1 MTISALVQAVLDGD
15 LPEAEAALRAGANPD
30 AKDPLGYAPLHLAA
44 ARGHVQMVQLLLT
57 AGADPLLP
65 ETRTGA
71 SPLHKAAQGGS
82 VGVARLLLDHGAHI
96 DQRSPLHGNTPLID
110 AVWHKHLPMVEFLLE
125 RGADTEV
132 RGRLG
137 YTAGDMRALAG
148 HDDMTPFEEAIER
161 ARRDRA
167 ARRDEPLRRAARDGD
182 AEAARAAIAAGADL
196 DSLDADGQNPLL
208 DAAMSGHAEVVAVL
222 LDAGAD
228 PRIVDRGN
236 MLATPGHKAG
246 YMGHAEVAR
255 LLVADPRF
263 EIDAQGPYNGFTALH
278 DAVWHGHRD
287 AAAVYLE
294 AGARLDLRSHYGT
307 TPLEMARQY
316 GYADIVALLEDAE
329 KSARVSPP

>member
-1 MTISALVQAVLDGD
+1 MTISALVQAVLHGD
-15 LPEAEAALRAGANPD
+15 LPEAEAALRSGASPD
-30 AKDPLGYAPLHLAA
+30 MKDPLGYAPLHLAA

-71 SPLHKAAQGGS
+71 GPLHKAAQGGS

-96 DQRSPLHGNTPLID
+96 DQRAPLHGHTPLID

-132 RGRLG
+132 RARLG
-137 YTAGDMRALAG
+137 YTAGEMRMLAG
-148 HDDMTPFEEAIER
+148 RDDMTPYEEAIAR
-161 ARRDRA
+161 ACRERA
-167 ARRDEPLRRAARDGD
+167 ARRDEPLRRAAREGD
-182 AEAARAAIAAGADL
+182 AVAARAAIAAGADL

-208 DAAMSGHAEVVAVL
+208 DAAMYGHAEVVAVL
-222 LDAGAD
+222 LEAGAD

-287 AAAVYLE
+287 AAAVYVE

-316 GYADIVALLEDAE
+316 GYADIVALLEEAE
-329 KSARVSPP
+329 K